1 MTSPQSKVDLYF
13 SMTGVLTKGKI
24 WTQTRAW
31 GKCWVMHPRVS
42 AKDSQKTT
50 RNWERRLEHVRCLNP
65 QKEAALPDT
74 LILDFQPPEL

>member
-1 MTSPQSKVDLYF
+1 MTSPWSKVDLCF
-13 SMTGVLTKGKI
+13 SLTGVLKKGKI

-50 RNWERRLEHVRCLNP
+50 RNWERRLEHVHSLNP